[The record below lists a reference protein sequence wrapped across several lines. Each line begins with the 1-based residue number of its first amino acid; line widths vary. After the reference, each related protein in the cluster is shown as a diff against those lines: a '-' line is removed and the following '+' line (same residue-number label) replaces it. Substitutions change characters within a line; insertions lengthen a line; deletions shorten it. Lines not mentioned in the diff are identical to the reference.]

1 MSDNNF
7 TPNEFEQTKNIGNGS
22 SDEYMPSA
30 EPEAETENTEG
41 QESNGET
48 VQEDKAAGDSM
59 KN

>member
-1 MSDNNF
+1 MFLRCQDGDLAEAEE
-7 TPNEFEQTKNIGNGS
+7 PAQ
-22 SDEYMPSA
+22 SA
-30 EPEAETENTEG
+30 EPEAETENTEE